1 MLRSVRGSMQ
11 SKSKPLDADGLWNYA
26 LRILGGRGYTIAQM
40 RTRLTARA
48 LNRDDVAGV
57 MSRLKQYG
65 YLNDQRFAEGFATAR
80 LENHAQ
86 GRFRVLRD
94 LRQKRVAPVV
104 AEQAVSAVYHD
115 TDEFTLAEEFLTRK
129 FRKVP
134 LSEYL
139 AEPKNLAS
147 AYRRLRMA
155 GFSASVAARL
165 LKQHASEPDL
175 VDRMEDEDA
184 AAPEA

>member
-1 MLRSVRGSMQ
+1 MLRSVRESMQ
-11 SKSKPLDADGLWNYA
+11 SKPKPLDADGLWTYA
-26 LRILGGRGYTIAQM
+26 LKILGGRGYTIAQM

-48 LNRDDVAGV
+48 LNPDDVAGV
-57 MSRLKQYG
+57 YG
-65 YLNDQRFAEGFATAR
+65 YLNDQRFAEGFAAAR

-104 AEQAVSAVYHD
+104 AEQAVSAVYRD
-115 TDEFTLAEEFLTRK
+115 TDEFTLAEEFLSRK
-129 FRKVP
+129 FRKVR

-155 GFSASVAARL
+155 GFGASVAARV

-175 VDRMEDEDA
+175 VDRMADEDDA
-184 AAPEA
+184 ATGA